1 MDYNVEINGL
11 LVNAQYNQRTIN
23 EIFLPL
29 LKDLTELYH
38 KKRERIL
45 VMLAAPP
52 GAGKSTLLSFLE
64 YLSKNNPSLEEI
76 QAIGMDGFHHYQ
88 DYLLNHTIEL
98 DGEVIPMVKINGA
111 PITFDLDK
119 LRSRVKQIKEKPI
132 CKWPIYDRNLH
143 NPIDNVITIDKN
155 IVLLEGNYL
164 LLNEDGWCDLSN
176 YADYTIFLSGDEDML
191 YNRLVERKAR
201 TVATLEE
208 AKQFVEYSDMRN
220 VRTVL
225 NYSMPANLTLHI
237 SADGDYSS

>member
-1 MDYNVEINGL
+1 MNSMDYNVEINGL

-98 DGEVIPMVKINGA
+98 DGEVIPMVKIKGA

-208 AKQFVEYSDMRN
+208 AKQFVEYSDM
-220 VRTVL
+220 
-225 NYSMPANLTLHI
+225 
-237 SADGDYSS
+237 

>member
-1 MDYNVEINGL
+1 MNSMDYNVEINGL

-98 DGEVIPMVKINGA
+98 DGEVIPMVKIKGA

-143 NPIDNVITIDKN
+143 NPIDNVITIDKT
-155 IVLLEGNYL
+155 LYYL
-164 LLNEDGWCDLSN
+164 
-176 YADYTIFLSGDEDML
+176 
-191 YNRLVERKAR
+191 KAIIY
-201 TVATLEE
+201 
-208 AKQFVEYSDMRN
+208 F
-220 VRTVL
+220 
-225 NYSMPANLTLHI
+225 
-237 SADGDYSS
+237 